1 MKDKDTVSSED
12 AGEVWRCVDCKKD
25 FKDINS
31 RILECERCEE
41 HHCSKC
47 IKLSDTEYDIL
58 NARDDIHWYCN
69 KCEQKVLRSI
79 HLDKE
84 IEQKLDTFW
93 AAVDD
98 RMTQVSKDVEVL
110 QEGTKAKIQ
119 AVEGVVKDMRVDM
132 NKNLLQINEDMN
144 KVKAEVDKQL
154 AINHKELSNL
164 SMKVNEIVEG
174 QEGKWT
180 EVVKKQVNKSLEF
193 VSDNI
198 ESVQQNLCGARA
210 EAEEHRDRENR
221 RNNVILYNITESK
234 EAKADDRNKQDA
246 TFCMQLFNSMQV
258 GVSEEDMTRVFR
270 LGKRPDP
277 DNPSIA
283 PRPIMVHFAS
293 YGIKNLVMESL
304 YKLKNV
310 DKKFKGINIAHD
322 MTVNERLECRNL
334 VAEAKQKEAEDS
346 SGEYLYRV
354 RGTPGKM
361 RIVQIKVRHRTL
373 VKTV

>member
-1 MKDKDTVSSED
+1 
-12 AGEVWRCVDCKKD
+12 
-25 FKDINS
+25 
-31 RILECERCEE
+31 
-41 HHCSKC
+41 
-47 IKLSDTEYDIL
+47 
-58 NARDDIHWYCN
+58 
-69 KCEQKVLRSI
+69 
-79 HLDKE
+79 
-84 IEQKLDTFW
+84 
-93 AAVDD
+93 
-98 RMTQVSKDVEVL
+98 
-110 QEGTKAKIQ
+110 
-119 AVEGVVKDMRVDM
+119 
-132 NKNLLQINEDMN
+132 
-144 KVKAEVDKQL
+144 
-154 AINHKELSNL
+154 
-164 SMKVNEIVEG
+164 
-174 QEGKWT
+174 
-180 EVVKKQVNKSLEF
+180 
-193 VSDNI
+193 
-198 ESVQQNLCGARA
+198 VQQNLCRARA

-246 TFCMQLFNSMQV
+246 TFCMQLFNSMQG
-258 GVSEEDMTRVFR
+258 GVSEEDMTQVFR

-283 PRPIMVHFAS
+283 PRPITVHFAS

-354 RGTPGKM
+354 RGTPWKM

>member
-1 MKDKDTVSSED
+1 M
-12 AGEVWRCVDCKKD
+12 
-25 FKDINS
+25 
-31 RILECERCEE
+31 
-41 HHCSKC
+41 
-47 IKLSDTEYDIL
+47 
-58 NARDDIHWYCN
+58 
-69 KCEQKVLRSI
+69 
-79 HLDKE
+79 
-84 IEQKLDTFW
+84 
-93 AAVDD
+93 
-98 RMTQVSKDVEVL
+98 
-110 QEGTKAKIQ
+110 
-119 AVEGVVKDMRVDM
+119 
-132 NKNLLQINEDMN
+132 
-144 KVKAEVDKQL
+144 
-154 AINHKELSNL
+154 
-164 SMKVNEIVEG
+164 
-174 QEGKWT
+174 GKWT

-322 MTVNERLECRNL
+322 ITVNERLECRNL